1 MCEEEPVW
9 LFEETPMLELTTA
22 QKIVLA
28 VAIAVLGGSSVYLFS
43 ARNTVRVR
51 AAEQLY
57 QPPAEGEDAAQVMV
71 HVAGAVNRPGIYRV
85 EPGTRVYE
93 VIELAGGFAAEADTE
108 AANLAALVADGDK
121 VTVPYKPEPEPLPTP
136 TLQPPP
142 QPQPVTRPV
151 QPSAHPQP
159 IKPAAPAPLLVD
171 LNTATQ
177 ANLERVPGIGPV
189 LAQRIIAYRQ
199 RYGPFKTVYQLQLIQ
214 GIGQHTFDK
223 IKPYVTVRPPQPHNP

>member
-1 MCEEEPVW
+1 
-9 LFEETPMLELTTA
+9 MLELTRA

-28 VAIAVLGGSSVYLFS
+28 VAIAVFGGSSVYLFS
-43 ARNTVRVR
+43 ARNTVTAR

-57 QPPAEGEDAAQVMV
+57 QPPAPGQDTAQLMV
-71 HVAGAVNRPGIYRV
+71 HVAGAVKRPGLYRV

-108 AANLAALVADGDK
+108 AANLAELVEDGGK
-121 VTVPYKPEPEPLPTP
+121 VIVPHKPKPEPEPLPP
-136 TLQPPP
+136 PAPKPSPPP
-142 QPQPVTRPV
+142 VAKPLHPSPAPQPTKPVTAV
-151 QPSAHPQP
+151 
-159 IKPAAPAPLLVD
+159 PLLVD

-177 ANLERVPGIGPV
+177 AELERVPGIGPV

-199 RYGPFKTVYQLQLIQ
+199 RYGRFKTVHELRFIQ

-223 IKPYVTVRPPQPHNP
+223 IKPYVTIRSVQRRSQ